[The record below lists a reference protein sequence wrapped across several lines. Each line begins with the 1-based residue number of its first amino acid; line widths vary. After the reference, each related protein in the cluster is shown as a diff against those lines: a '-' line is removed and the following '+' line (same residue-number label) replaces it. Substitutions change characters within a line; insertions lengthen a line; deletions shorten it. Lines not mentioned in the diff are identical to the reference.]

1 MSATVGAPQRDA
13 PGRPPRAPNRPPPN
27 RIVHF
32 LRNLGPGL
40 ITGAADDDPSG
51 ISTYSVAG
59 ATTGLSMLWLA
70 LITTPMMAVMQGM
83 CARIGMVTG
92 VGLAAVMRKLFPAW
106 LAFAL
111 AALVI
116 VANTFNIGADL
127 AGMSASAHM
136 VAGLPVLMWVIAFA
150 VVLLLTEFYCSYHL
164 LSSVLKW
171 LALALFAY
179 VITAFFV
186 RPDWLDIVRHAVIPE
201 FHRDGHWITTLVALL
216 GTTISPYL
224 FFWQSSQMV
233 EEEKDKG
240 RKSIAERKG
249 ATKAE
254 IADAHADVNTGMLY
268 SNLVMFFIIA
278 TTAVTLGA
286 HGKHDIATAQDAA
299 EALRPLAGNFAYLL
313 FTLGMVG
320 TGLLAI
326 PVLAGSSAYV
336 ASEMMSFRTGL
347 GETPKRAPRF
357 YAILA
362 AGIVI
367 GTILNVLHL
376 DPIKV
381 LFWSAVINGVAAVPI
396 VFAIVSIAS
405 NAKVMGRWKSSLAAR
420 TWGWITFT
428 VMTAAAAAMF
438 IFWNQQ

>member
-1 MSATVGAPQRDA
+1 MSAAAEAREREA
-13 PGRPPRAPNRPPPN
+13 PGQPPRSRF
-27 RIVHF
+27 VHF
-32 LRNLGPGL
+32 LRNLGPGI

-70 LITTPMMAVMQGM
+70 LITTPMMAVIQGM
-83 CARIGMVTG
+83 CARIGMVSG
-92 VGLAAVMRKLFPAW
+92 VGLGAVMRKLFPGW
-106 LAFAL
+106 LAFSL
-111 AALVI
+111 AGLVI

-136 VAGLPVLMWVIAFA
+136 VAGLPILLWVIAFA
-150 VVLLLTEFYCSYHL
+150 AVLLITEFYCSYRL
-164 LSSVLKW
+164 LSRVLKW

-179 VITAFFV
+179 VITLFLV
-186 RPDWLDIVRHAVIPE
+186 HPDWGSILRHAAIPE
-201 FHRDGHWITTLVALL
+201 FHANGHWITTVVGVL

-224 FFWQSSQMV
+224 FFWQSSLMV
-233 EEEKDKG
+233 EEEKEQG
-240 RKSIAERKG
+240 RRTVPQRKG

-254 IADAHADVNTGMLY
+254 ITDAHADVNTGMVY

-299 EALRPLAGNFAYLL
+299 EALRPLAGNFAYIL

-336 ASEMMSFRTGL
+336 ASEMLSFRTGL

-362 AGIVI
+362 AGIIV
-367 GTILNVLHL
+367 GMILNVMGL
-376 DPIKV
+376 DPIRV
-381 LFWSAVINGVAAVPI
+381 LFWSAVFNGVAAVPL

-405 NAKVMGRWKSSLAAR
+405 NPNVMGKWRSSPLARAWAWLTFALMSLAA
-420 TWGWITFT
+420 I
-428 VMTAAAAAMF
+428 AMF
-438 IFWNQQ
+438 VYWNQQ